1 MTEERDVT
9 LAIDAMGGD
18 AGPEAVV
25 EGVAYAVKRGLK
37 TRFIFFGDK
46 AQLEPLVAARPE
58 LADAQIRHAD
68 GVVAMTDKP
77 MHVLRR
83 GRDTSMWSA
92 VSALSDSEAQAVVSC
107 GNTGALM
114 AVARKQLGM
123 IEGVE
128 RPAITALWPTPRG
141 RTVVLDVGAN
151 VEATGDQLVQFAI
164 MGEAFFRALTKAEKP
179 TVGLLN
185 VGAED
190 LKGHDL
196 IRTAARVLR
205 EADPDMAFKGFV
217 EGNDI
222 SKGTVDVVV
231 TDGFTGNVALKT
243 AEGAARLLGQWMRET
258 LTGTLNAK
266 LGALLMMPG
275 LKKLKDRIDPSSN
288 NGGVFLGVNGIVV
301 KSHGGADA
309 RGVASA
315 VKMAAS
321 LSKRPFGDEVAST
334 VKTVMD
340 RRQRIA
346 ETPADDDTIKAAA
359 V

>member
-1 MTEERDVT
+1 
-9 LAIDAMGGD
+9 
-18 AGPEAVV
+18 
-25 EGVAYAVKRGLK
+25 
-37 TRFIFFGDK
+37 
-46 AQLEPLVAARPE
+46 
-58 LADAQIRHAD
+58 
-68 GVVAMTDKP
+68 
-77 MHVLRR
+77 
-83 GRDTSMWSA
+83 
-92 VSALSDSEAQAVVSC
+92 
-107 GNTGALM
+107 
-114 AVARKQLGM
+114 
-123 IEGVE
+123 
-128 RPAITALWPTPRG
+128 
-141 RTVVLDVGAN
+141 
-151 VEATGDQLVQFAI
+151 
-164 MGEAFFRALTKAEKP
+164 EKP

-196 IRTAARVLR
+196 IRTAAKVLR

-275 LKKLKDRIDPSSN
+275 LRKLKERIDPSSN

-315 VKMAAS
+315 VNMAAS
-321 LSKRPFGDEVAST
+321 LAKRPFGDEVAST

-340 RRQRIA
+340 RRRNIA
-346 ETPADDDTIKAAA
+346 DAAAGEDSIKAAA